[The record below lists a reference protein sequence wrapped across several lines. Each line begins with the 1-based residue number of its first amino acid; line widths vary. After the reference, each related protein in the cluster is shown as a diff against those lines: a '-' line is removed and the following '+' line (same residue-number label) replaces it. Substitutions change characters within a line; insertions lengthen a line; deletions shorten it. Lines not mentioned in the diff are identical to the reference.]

1 MKNFLIKFLIIY
13 LFSSFSA
20 LAKVSNEVK
29 VLEVKTVGRSVI
41 VDNNFKWDNFTITE
55 QDKILDSKRSNNFLD
70 TTKLESLYPDVL
82 NIKDAVNKM
91 LLKYNL

>member
-1 MKNFLIKFLIIY
+1 MYRN
-13 LFSSFSA
+13 
-20 LAKVSNEVK
+20 
-29 VLEVKTVGRSVI
+29 I

>member
-1 MKNFLIKFLIIY
+1 MYRN
-13 LFSSFSA
+13 
-20 LAKVSNEVK
+20 
-29 VLEVKTVGRSVI
+29 I

-55 QDKILDSKRSNNFLD
+55 QDKILYSKRSNNFLD

-91 LLKYNL
+91 LLKHNL